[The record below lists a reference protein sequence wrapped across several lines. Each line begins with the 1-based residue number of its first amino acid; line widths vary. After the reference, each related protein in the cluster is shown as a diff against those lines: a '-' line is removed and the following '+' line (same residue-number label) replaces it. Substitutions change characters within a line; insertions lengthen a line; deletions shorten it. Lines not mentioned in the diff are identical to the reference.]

1 MVALLPSYSYSES
14 IAPYFGST
22 GNAVTDQS
30 LRWSMGDILPDPPGL
45 DINGVIYSYT
55 INKDVDDQ
63 VDVHV
68 QNENALG
75 TGYIFRETDRWMPG
89 SLSGTGINKVVPV
102 VPGIPRAA
110 WGEGSIEVEGEGS
123 VSDPTVRYT
132 YRVDPCFDPQFDPNC
147 PGYKTPVPDIPTID
161 LSSLYDVTNDE
172 NVNLNRETEL
182 TEETDEDKKT
192 EEELAEEEEEEE
204 KERKQRLE
212 DALAEVGR
220 SEMFAQALAQ
230 SQILASVNAATNMNS
245 YYSTSIA
252 GGTYK
257 ENVVL
262 VDKELPNS
270 KRGLRNGLAQQLL
283 HEKMIDM
290 QYNR

>member
-30 LRWSMGDILPDPPGL
+30 LRWSMGNILPVPPGL

-89 SLSGTGINKVVPV
+89 SLGGTGINKVVPV

-110 WGEGSIEVEGEGS
+110 WGDGSIEVEGEGS

-147 PGYKTPVPDIPTID
+147 PGYKTPVPVVPTID

-290 QYNR
+290 QYNK